1 MVHINIASLTP
12 TEQPYQVINNI
23 FLHFVKSQLQLALA
37 WISLSPATSCVS
49 RLVSCDIQILIRL
62 GASAAL
68 VVDAEDRD
76 LRKVK
81 KEIRTKIQLN
91 FKIFLPSLTYSGSDY
106 ETNLLVE
113 TTDTLRPCLA

>member
-12 TEQPYQVINNI
+12 TEQPYQVIKNI
-23 FLHFVKSQLQLALA
+23 FLHLVQSQLQLALA
-37 WISLSPATSCVS
+37 RISLSPATSCVS
-49 RLVSCDIQILIRL
+49 RLVSCDIQIFIRL

-81 KEIRTKIQLN
+81 KEIRRKIQLN
-91 FKIFLPSLTYSGSDY
+91 FTIFL
-106 ETNLLVE
+106 
-113 TTDTLRPCLA
+113 